1 MQYDLTEHEA
11 RHMEKYR
18 ALGAANQVMIDK
30 LIDRHFEFQA
40 EVDRVVAE
48 RNAAEKAE

>member
-11 RHMEKYR
+11 QHMEKYR

-30 LIDRHFEFQA
+30 LIDRYFEFQD
-40 EVDRVVAE
+40 EVDRTVAE
-48 RNAAEKAE
+48 RKAAEKVE